1 MPMPDRRVLSIL
13 ATALAAS
20 AAACAT
26 SPEGPDRDGFVRDVE
41 PLVCPNFT
49 VGPMAPISVGPSG
62 GDFNIPGGH
71 RLEFGP
77 GAVQAGSTYEVR
89 AGPDVAQRDWAQIEI
104 VPQPGA
110 TTEFGGDV
118 FLELSYAAC
127 PDAADEDPVVV
138 MTESGQGGKSI
149 GGRNVRNRMLVR
161 ALVPHLSE
169 FAIAR

>member
-1 MPMPDRRVLSIL
+1 MSDRRALSIL
-13 ATALAAS
+13 ATTLAAS

-26 SPEGPDRDGFVRDVE
+26 SPEGPDRDGFARDVE

-49 VGPMAPISVGPSG
+49 VGPIAPITVGPSG

-71 RLEFGP
+71 RLEFGQD
-77 GAVQAGSTYEVR
+77 AVQAPSSYEVR
-89 AGPDVAQRDWAQIEI
+89 AGPDAAQRDWAQIEI
-104 VPQPGA
+104 VPRSGA
-110 TTEFGGDV
+110 TTEFDGDV

-127 PDAADEDPVVV
+127 PDAADEDLVLV
-138 MTESGQGGKSI
+138 MTESGQQGKSI
-149 GGRNVRNRMLVR
+149 GGRNVRNRRVVR